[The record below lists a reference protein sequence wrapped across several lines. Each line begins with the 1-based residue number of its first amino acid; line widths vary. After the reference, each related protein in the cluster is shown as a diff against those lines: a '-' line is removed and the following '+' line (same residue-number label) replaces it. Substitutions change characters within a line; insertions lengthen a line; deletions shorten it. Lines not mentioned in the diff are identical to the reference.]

1 MEIDQLE
8 GQSRGFG
15 SFGVTVFD
23 DVMISMRDGIKL
35 SVRIWFPS
43 SSTTSPVTNAR
54 ASTTIFQPEKESAK
68 ERFGAIVEY
77 LPYRKN
83 DYTSER
89 DHRRHPW
96 MTSHG
101 FVVLRVDMRGSGW

>member
-1 MEIDQLE
+1 MDA
-8 GQSRGFG
+8 QSRGFG
-15 SFGVTVFD
+15 SYGVTVFD

-35 SVRIWFPS
+35 SVKIWFPS
-43 SSTTSPVTNAR
+43 SCKASTPVTNAR
-54 ASTTIFQPEKESAK
+54 ASTTIFQPETEVAK

-101 FVVLRVDMRGSGW
+101 FVLLRVDMRGSG